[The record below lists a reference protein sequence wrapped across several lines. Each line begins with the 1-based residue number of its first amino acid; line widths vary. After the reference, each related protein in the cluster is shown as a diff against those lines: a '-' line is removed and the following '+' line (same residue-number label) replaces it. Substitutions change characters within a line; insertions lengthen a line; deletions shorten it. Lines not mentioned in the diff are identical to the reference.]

1 MLKEWTKCVSEDS
14 VVDTTARCKPF
25 GGPQYSG
32 IPRVAE
38 DQRRFRSGA
47 ARGQNTG
54 IVRKRR
60 LLENLVVAVVL
71 SGGDIERA
79 AFLEVLGGA
88 TTPSVA

>member
-1 MLKEWTKCVSEDS
+1 
-14 VVDTTARCKPF
+14 
-25 GGPQYSG
+25 
-32 IPRVAE
+32 
-38 DQRRFRSGA
+38 
-47 ARGQNTG
+47 
-54 IVRKRR
+54 VRKRR